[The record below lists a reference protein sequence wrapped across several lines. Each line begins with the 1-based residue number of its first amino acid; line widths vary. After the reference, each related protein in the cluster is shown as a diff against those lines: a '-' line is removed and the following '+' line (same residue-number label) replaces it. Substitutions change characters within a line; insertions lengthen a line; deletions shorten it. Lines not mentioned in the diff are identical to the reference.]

1 MRSSFLNRLFK
12 MDKDKASKE
21 NLKTAGAV
29 VGGAVLGA
37 VALPVGKNTNF
48 RLINTLIENI
58 YFLFVQTDN
67 CLVLPLLG
75 FSSAGVVA
83 GTVAASAQSYV
94 YGAFTTGVFRFFLLK

>member
-1 MRSSFLNRLFK
+1 MG
-12 MDKDKASKE
+12 KDNDSEE

-37 VALPVGKNTNF
+37 VALPVGENTKF
-48 RLINTLIENI
+48 QLTNTLIENI
-58 YFLFVQTDN
+58 YFFFVQTDN

-94 YGAFTTGVFRFFLLK
+94 YGAFTTGVFRFLLKL